1 MLEFAVYVVRVTRS
15 IYDALISWQK
25 RQATEG

>member
-1 MLEFAVYVVRVTRS
+1 MLVFAVYLVRATRS
-15 IYDALISWQK
+15 IHDALISWQK